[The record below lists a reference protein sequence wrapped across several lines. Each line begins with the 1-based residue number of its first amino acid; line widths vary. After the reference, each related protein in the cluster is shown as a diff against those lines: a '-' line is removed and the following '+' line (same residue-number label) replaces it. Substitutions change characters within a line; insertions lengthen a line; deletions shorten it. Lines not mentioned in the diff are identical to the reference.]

1 MEGRSDE
8 ERLLPTTWREKPQNS
23 PRRRK
28 PYTLISRTFAL
39 SDKAAM
45 DPTTCMHVITMLAPY
60 TPK

>member
-8 ERLLPTTWREKPQNS
+8 ERLFPTTWREKPQNS

-45 DPTTCMHVITMLAPY
+45 DPTTCMHVITM
-60 TPK
+60 